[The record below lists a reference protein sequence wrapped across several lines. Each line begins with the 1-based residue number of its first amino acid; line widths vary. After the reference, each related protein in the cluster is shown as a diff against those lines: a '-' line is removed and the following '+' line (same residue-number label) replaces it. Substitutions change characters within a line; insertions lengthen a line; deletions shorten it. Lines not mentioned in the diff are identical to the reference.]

1 MVQTII
7 ETQLNEA
14 TENQDQEMPEEFQL
28 DEHIQKNEDA
38 QYFFAKLIVAKIQNA
53 LPIFL
58 DKFEKSV
65 KRYEE
70 VAQIL
75 IMQMNFQ
82 NSSLALS

>member
-14 TENQDQEMPEEFQL
+14 IESQDQEMPEEFQL
-28 DEHIQKNEDA
+28 DEQIQKNEDA
-38 QYFFAKLIVAKIQNA
+38 QYFFAKLIVAKIQSA
-53 LPIFL
+53 LPVFL
-58 DKFEKSV
+58 EKFEKCV